1 MTKSMFDGKIETTI
15 TAEKDTGIK
24 RNSVNLWPKYAY
36 FISQACDFLLEKASM
51 PEMNIFYVNQASL
64 SYKDNKIYYADLYIL
79 GQVVPML
86 NPPEDLENYV
96 PKPKEAKLIRPKY
109 DSISG
114 ELFGPRT
121 NSRLSNCP
129 RRGSGVF
136 LRLWIQQRKQKMT
149 LQYTQDKDS

>member
-24 RNSVNLWPKYAY
+24 TNSVNLWPKYDY
-36 FISQACDFLLEKASM
+36 FISQACDFLLEKANM

-114 ELFGPRT
+114 ELLGLVQT
-121 NSRLSNCP
+121 LGYLTV
-129 RRGSGVF
+129 RGEDQECFFDYGYSKEN
-136 LRLWIQQRKQKMT
+136 RK
-149 LQYTQDKDS
+149 